1 MNELARVG
9 WRAAPGPTVVML
21 GCSVLVGA
29 CGFVIPLFIGRAV
42 GLVPSMVE
50 DGVSS
55 AFVVVMV
62 ALSGLLVLSSLGS
75 VAADAG
81 ASIAEG
87 LVRQAVELRIGWT
100 LSSEPDVGRLEDE
113 EASRVIQVVRAR
125 LWEISFGHL
134 ALCSALPGPAVVL
147 VGASISLGVMLA
159 WWVPLVVALPVLFTA
174 EHARRSGLSEME
186 VLSGQGEHQKH
197 AAFAFAQGMGP
208 GAKETRIFGLS
219 GFLRHRV
226 AHHQQLSLGPF
237 WRRRRDSAVIG
248 LGWSLLGSAAV
259 LVVVVWTVGQ
269 FTAGRLTLAQ
279 VAAALPLIVAV
290 VNVDLSPIELVARA
304 AAAVRSL
311 DDIARAEELTDA
323 TPSVVVNPHAQSSTA
338 LVESVAQRHEVPP
351 PGGDA
356 PEIVFEDVTFTYP
369 GRAEPVVDGVDLVL
383 PAGQAS
389 ALVGVNGAGKS
400 TLVKLIAA
408 AYLPT
413 SGRILIDGDS
423 TASFDR
429 EQRAHWQRRIAPVGQ
444 DFLRLPLSIGDNVEL
459 GSGEVWSGMIETDHY
474 PDTTTLDRVAR
485 RAGIADLVADMDRRW
500 ATPLDATMPGGTDLS
515 GGEWQRVGLARAL
528 RAVDAGARVLILDE
542 PAAALDVESE
552 SRLVTGYLHVARA
565 TTSLIISHRFSV
577 VRPVTHIHVLDGGRI
592 VESGSHDELMDTDDG
607 IYRGLFLLQ
616 AARYAAAEEDAR

>member
-1 MNELARVG
+1 M
-9 WRAAPGPTVVML
+9 
-21 GCSVLVGA
+21 SQ
-29 CGFVIPLFIGRAV
+29 I
-42 GLVPSMVE
+42 
-50 DGVSS
+50 
-55 AFVVVMV
+55 
-62 ALSGLLVLSSLGS
+62 
-75 VAADAG
+75 
-81 ASIAEG
+81 
-87 LVRQAVELRIGWT
+87 
-100 LSSEPDVGRLEDE
+100 
-113 EASRVIQVVRAR
+113 
-125 LWEISFGHL
+125 
-134 ALCSALPGPAVVL
+134 
-147 VGASISLGVMLA
+147 
-159 WWVPLVVALPVLFTA
+159 
-174 EHARRSGLSEME
+174 E
-186 VLSGQGEHQKH
+186 VFSGQGEHQKH

-208 GAKETRIFGLS
+208 GAKETRVFGLS
-219 GFLRHRV
+219 EFLRHRM

-237 WRRRRDSAVIG
+237 WRQRRDSAAVG
-248 LGWSLLGSAAV
+248 LVWSLLCGVAA
-259 LVVVVWTVGQ
+259 LVVVVWTLDQ
-269 FTAGRLTLAQ
+269 FTAGRLTLPQ

-290 VNVDLSPIELVARA
+290 VNVDLSPIGLVARA
-304 AAAVRSL
+304 AAVARSL
-311 DDIARAEELTDA
+311 DEVADTKEFTDA
-323 TPSVVVNPHAQSSTA
+323 APRVMVNRRAQSGAA
-338 LVESVAQRHEVPP
+338 LVESVAQRHQVPP

-356 PEIVFEDVTFTYP
+356 PEIVLEDVTFTYP
-369 GRAEPVVDGVDLVL
+369 GRPEPVVDGIDLVL

-474 PDTTTLDRVAR
+474 PDTTALDQVAR
-485 RAGIADLVADMDRRW
+485 RAGIIDLVAGLDRRW

-552 SRLVTGYLHVARA
+552 SRLVTGYLDVARA

-577 VRPVTHIHVLDGGRI
+577 VRPVAHIHVLDDGRI

-607 IYRGLFLLQ
+607 VYRGLFLLQ
-616 AARYAAAEEDAR
+616 SARYLAADEDTR